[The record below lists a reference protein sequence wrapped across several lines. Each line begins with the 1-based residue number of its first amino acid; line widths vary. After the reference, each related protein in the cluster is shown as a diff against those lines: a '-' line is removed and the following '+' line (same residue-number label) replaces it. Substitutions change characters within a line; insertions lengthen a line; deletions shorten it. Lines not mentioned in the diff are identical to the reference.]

1 MKYIIIILFMF
12 SFSAQAKRLAAIKNN
27 EVYFICNDGEQV
39 GLPQDYDSIKE
50 IPQDIDENF
59 LAVNNEG
66 NLYQREKNEE
76 ELLADQMVQINQYKA
91 QINKG
96 TSAIAYFRLLN
107 DQKNLNESQKAQ
119 ILSDSSIQQII
130 QVLSIGNLDLAKNLI
145 NAYQADGTLVT
156 NDDKQKMITF
166 LDM

>member
-1 MKYIIIILFMF
+1 MKYIAIFLILF

-27 EVYFICNDGEQV
+27 QVYFICSDGEQV

-50 IPQDIDENF
+50 IPQGIDESF

-76 ELLADQMVQINQYKA
+76 ELLADQMKQINEYKA
-91 QINKG
+91 QIEKG
-96 TSAIAYFRLLN
+96 VSAIAYFRLLN

-130 QVLSIGNLDLAKNLI
+130 QVLSIGNIDLAKSLI

-156 NDDKQKMITF
+156 NEDKQKIITF
-166 LDM
+166 LDK